1 MQYKLGTSIYGYE
14 IVFNLISVY
23 SSQRALMA
31 LLLAMIVTEDN
42 DDDDSGVSENVFT
55 VSGKKKTINLALPGV
70 HPQ

>member
-1 MQYKLGTSIYGYE
+1 MPYKLGTSIYGYE
-14 IVFNLISVY
+14 IVLNLISVY

-55 VSGKKKTINLALPGV
+55 VSGKKND
-70 HPQ
+70 